1 MRALMIGVLSL
12 LLACRSAAGP
22 NLGDQFTLAVG
33 QSATIADLGLWMR
46 FIQVAEDSRCPTQVV
61 CVWAGDAA
69 AVIEVAPLN
78 GDSKEDTLHTTL
90 EPQRIPLGPAELRL
104 VRLDPYPATP
114 NSIPAGAYIATLA
127 TRAVP

>member
-1 MRALMIGVLSL
+1 MRALRIGVLSL
-12 LLACRSAAGP
+12 LLACSTPAGP
-22 NLGDQFTLAVG
+22 KLGDQFTLAVG

-46 FIQVAEDSRCPTQVV
+46 FIQVTQDSRCPTQVA

-69 AVIEVAPLN
+69 VIIEVAPLN

-90 EPQRIPLGPAELRL
+90 EPQSIPLGPAELRL

-114 NSIPAGAYIATLA
+114 TSIPAGAYTVTLA
-127 TRAVP
+127 TRRVP